1 MSEADAELE
10 AVRRFGCVD
19 ELVKWISEEAP
30 LQPENEPMIR
40 NGLSLLVGTTCLY
53 ALAHMLFTLIGA
65 GEQAGWWIALKLVA
79 GLAILAQGAL
89 TLAMLWTHSLGGDL
103 YRLILF
109 FGGIGLVALGSAS
122 AVWAA
127 HLGLATGDWD
137 GYSALGSLLLGAQ
150 GAITAWTAR
159 PNVPDR
165 RAVAAR

>member
-1 MSEADAELE
+1 
-10 AVRRFGCVD
+10 
-19 ELVKWISEEAP
+19 
-30 LQPENEPMIR
+30 
-40 NGLSLLVGTTCLY
+40 LY
-53 ALAHMLFTLIGA
+53 ALAHILFTLIGT

-89 TLAMLWTHSLGGDL
+89 TLLLLWTQSLGGDF

-137 GYSALGSLLLGAQ
+137 GYSAIGSLLLGTQ
-150 GAITAWTAR
+150 GAVTAWMAR
-159 PNVPDR
+159 PNVADR
-165 RAVAAR
+165 RAIAAR